1 MLLAVQA
8 KLHYNLLQF
17 TLVIIFPDAEFRR
30 ALSNIPTE
38 NTSHITCIIVDS

>member
-1 MLLAVQA
+1 MLPAVQA

-30 ALSNIPTE
+30 VLSNIPTE
-38 NTSHITCIIVDS
+38 KNLTHYLHNS